1 MPRQVDSDR
10 YYWNGQRWVPS
21 GTTVI
26 GILDKPALMPWA
38 ANCAVDYVWECS
50 ALPILTEEMCTEAR
64 TAYQIKSQEAR
75 DYGTF
80 IHWMCERFL
89 TTGKPEP
96 IPATFEIEEDEG
108 NHTIEVDVELT
119 RKFMDGWTY
128 VTKTGK
134 GKRATGFYEWCEA
147 NKIKPIAVEGKVLH
161 DKYGGRFDLVCEM
174 NGVVTLIDFKTG
186 KGTYYDTWPIQL
198 AGYRN
203 GWNDTISNEAV
214 DIEFNPKIPFGEATK
229 HIRSNSIQ
237 AHGILKFN
245 KDNGRINYKD
255 FTSYQRTRTNQQTLE
270 PEKYTRN
277 YETDLNTF
285 MGCVDLWWL
294 INRGVKP

>member
-10 YYWNGQRWVPS
+10 YYFNGTRWVPS

-38 ANCAVDYVWECS
+38 ANCAVDYLYDMLGCEGNYDWSEI
-50 ALPILTEEMCTEAR
+50 ANEAR
-64 TAYQIKSQEAR
+64 TAYQIKSQEAM

-96 IPATFEIEEDEG
+96 IPATFEIEEEEG

-119 RKFMDGWTY
+119 RKFMEGHDY
-128 VTKTGK
+128 KTKTGRDK
-134 GKRATGFYEWCEA
+134 HAEGFYDWCEA
-147 NKIKPIAVEGKVLH
+147 NKIKPIAIEGKVLH
-161 DKYGGRFDLVCEM
+161 EKYGGRFDLVCEM

-203 GWNDTISNEAV
+203 AYKWGTQEHPSLPI
-214 DIEFNPKIPFGEATK
+214 K
-229 HIRSNSIQ
+229 

-245 KDNGRINYKD
+245 KDNARINYKD
-255 FTSYQRTRTNQQTLE
+255 FTSYKRTRTNQQTLE

-277 YETDLNTF
+277 YETDLATF

-294 INRGVKP
+294 INRGEKP